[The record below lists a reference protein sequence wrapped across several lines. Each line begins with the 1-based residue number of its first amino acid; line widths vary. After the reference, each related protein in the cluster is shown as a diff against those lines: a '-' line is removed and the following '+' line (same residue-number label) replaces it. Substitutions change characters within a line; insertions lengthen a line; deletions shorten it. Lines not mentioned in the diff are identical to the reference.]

1 MKDNQERNESNGYMD
16 QEMELKMTNQNQKPN
31 YKAFIPI
38 GITFMGAGVT
48 FMVAV
53 NAGIGAGLI
62 AVGVAFMIVGVRKSK
77 E

>member
-1 MKDNQERNESNGYMD
+1 MD
-16 QEMELKMTNQNQKPN
+16 HEMELKMTNQNQKPN

-53 NAGIGAGLI
+53 NPALGAGLI
-62 AVGVAFMIVGVRKSK
+62 AVGVVYMVIGVRKSK
-77 E
+77 DDQNPS

>member
-1 MKDNQERNESNGYMD
+1 
-16 QEMELKMTNQNQKPN
+16 MELKMKKQDQNIN

-53 NAGIGAGLI
+53 NPGVGAGLI

-77 E
+77 DNQNPQ

>member
-1 MKDNQERNESNGYMD
+1 MD
-16 QEMELKMTNQNQKPN
+16 QRMELKMTNQNQRPN

-53 NAGIGAGLI
+53 NPAIGAGLI
-62 AVGVAFMIVGVRKSK
+62 TVGVVFMIVGVRKSR

>member
-1 MKDNQERNESNGYMD
+1 MSD
-16 QEMELKMTNQNQKPN
+16 QNQKPN

-53 NAGIGAGLI
+53 SQGIGAGLI
-62 AVGVAFMIVGVRKSK
+62 VIGVTFMIVGVRKSR
-77 E
+77 EDQNPS